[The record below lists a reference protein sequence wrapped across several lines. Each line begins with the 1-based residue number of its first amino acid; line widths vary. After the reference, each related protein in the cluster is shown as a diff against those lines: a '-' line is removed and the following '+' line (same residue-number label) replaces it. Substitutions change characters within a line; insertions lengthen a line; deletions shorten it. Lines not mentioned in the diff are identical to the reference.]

1 MTDDDFFTLVSWID
15 PRPAADDAPP
25 PDVWADVE
33 LVDALAGE
41 LEAHQRVALEQLA
54 DETDAAWAAWL
65 NGTTPYGS
73 GDVGTS

>member
-1 MTDDDFFTLVSWID
+1 MLESGGS
-15 PRPAADDAPP
+15 P
-25 PDVWADVE
+25 PDVVAHGE

-65 NGTTPYGS
+65 NGTTPYAPRHEHPS
-73 GDVGTS
+73 